1 MEIDSSARGEV
12 PDHATRQAFEDASYT
27 SEYARW
33 TDSLSPDEKARLEG
47 LGVAEAMLPNFRGG
61 NGNGYADPT
70 LTAHGIGHEN
80 GRQVAVVLPEPTAD
94 DDTDWLMDFAGLSHK
109 QAADVMLWL
118 EMRRH
123 EKGDEIEASAADRLA
138 KFFALLL
145 PKPPAVKIN
154 PQILG
159 LRVLGVFYLLNRNGN
174 TTLTTLASRAGVSKQ
189 VLDHHAR
196 RVESELNF
204 HGWGQKSIASRASY
218 SNHAKERWAALSP
231 EQRKA
236 RRHGQKGIVGTTND
250 QRSNLTTPTPL

>member
-123 EKGDEIEASAADRLA
+123 ERGDENKESAADRLA
-138 KFFALLL
+138 KFFSHLL

-154 PQILG
+154 PQLLG
-159 LRVLGVFYLLNRNGN
+159 LRVLGASYLLNRNGN
-174 TTLTTLASRAGVSKQ
+174 LTMTELAKRAGVSKQ
-189 VLDHHAR
+189 LLDHHVR
-196 RVESELNF
+196 MVETELDF
-204 HGWGQKSIASRASY
+204 HGWGQKSIASREAY
-218 SNHAKERWAALSP
+218 SEATKARWAALTP
-231 EQRKA
+231 EERKA
-236 RRHGQKGIVGTTND
+236 RRAGNKQ
-250 QRSNLTTPTPL
+250 SPTAI